1 MGFFAFNGASCAAFF
16 CPDYTDT
23 GHIVAATALA
33 GATGALTL
41 IFYGRVRGMGWNMQV
56 GLID

>member
-1 MGFFAFNGASCAAFF
+1 MGFFAFNGAACVAFF
-16 CPDYTDT
+16 CPDYITT
-23 GHIVAATALA
+23 GRIVAVTALA

-41 IFYGRVRGMGWNMQV
+41 LFYGVVRGMGWSMQV